1 MGEDMALRE
10 AEKAGSWYTSNAEVL
25 AVELESYLER
35 GREHFSR
42 MAANAIIVPHAGLTF
57 SGPVAGLAY
66 ASMESFKPETIIVFG
81 AVHTMYLEAPVVWAK
96 GAWQTPLGDVEVDE
110 EFASLLLDLET
121 FDEGEQP
128 HYGDNAIEL
137 QMPFIKHCFPE
148 AKVVPIATPPVVDIE
163 KAGNELADITKK
175 YSKKIAVIGST
186 DLTHYGRA
194 FGITPAG
201 FGQPALDWAKE
212 NDTKLINHILNFE
225 CEKIVPAAQK
235 DHSACGAG
243 AIAATAM
250 YAKSTNLKAKLLQ
263 YTNSHEIMPEG
274 EAQHFVGYASI
285 AFYK

>member
-10 AEKAGSWYTSNAEVL
+10 AEKAGSWYTSNSEAL
-25 AVELESYLER
+25 ADELESYLVK
-35 GREHFSR
+35 GRKEFYSLG
-42 MAANAIIVPHAGLTF
+42 ANAIIVPHAGLTF

-66 ASMESFKPETIIVFG
+66 AAMEGFNPETIIVFG
-81 AVHTMYLEAPVVWAK
+81 AVHTMYLDSPVVWAK

-110 EFASLLLDLET
+110 ELASLLLESET

-148 AKVVPIATPPVVDIE
+148 AKVVPIATPPAEDIE
-163 KAGNELADITKK
+163 KAGSELADITKN
-175 YSKKIAVIGST
+175 YSKKITVVGST
-186 DLTHYGRA
+186 DFTHYGRA

-212 NDTKLINHILNFE
+212 NDMELINHILNFE
-225 CEKIVPAAQK
+225 CEKIVPTASQN
-235 DHSACGAG
+235 HSACGAG
-243 AIAATAM
+243 AIAATTM
-250 YAKSTNLKAKLLQ
+250 YAKSTGLTAKLLQ

-285 AFYK
+285 AFSE